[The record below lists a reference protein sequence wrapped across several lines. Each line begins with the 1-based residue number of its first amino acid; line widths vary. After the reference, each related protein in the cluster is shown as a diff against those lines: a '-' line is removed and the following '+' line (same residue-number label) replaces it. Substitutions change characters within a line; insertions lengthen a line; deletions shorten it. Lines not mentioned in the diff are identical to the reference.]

1 MRRVTQTLWTIISL
15 RNFQFTKYQTRIMKY
30 LNRYFNRFFQL
41 MCSVGNESVAE
52 YYAIALMSMLLFCN
66 FIFLISIS
74 YALLDLKIDLGFDNK
89 IIIVIY
95 FFCTLICFYFLFVAK
110 NKFVKII
117 DDFKNES
124 SKQRK
129 VGNLLT
135 LGYIIVSVGLLIF
148 GFYLMILKNKGAI

>member
-1 MRRVTQTLWTIISL
+1 
-15 RNFQFTKYQTRIMKY
+15 
-30 LNRYFNRFFQL
+30 